1 LFLISSILRLF
12 RGKSVDKASVDS
24 APVYSKELLEMQT
37 IIDRDS
43 RLRQPPNASSKTREF
58 RVNSPIGVD
67 PKAMAK
73 AAAARIDAIEQE
85 IALDLRGAAAAK
97 IGIHP
102 RANQVAMRAG
112 FNRVAPP
119 TGLVVEPAT
128 ILQPVSQFR
137 QSKLPESA
145 LHFNAMPEESNT
157 LMLGDTNL
165 SAVIEVTQT
174 VMAAVVEDA
183 AVLYA
188 NGRLDEAIES
198 LLRGFRDKNG
208 LGNSE
213 FNAYRMLFDLLRYK
227 GDSNTFDRYAID
239 FATRFEKSPPTWQL
253 PKNPPVVMLDSI
265 PTLNLGD
272 MLDAS
277 IVPVLEQLKVIALQ
291 NTRMRLDAGNITN
304 INYTD
309 GFGCELLLRVLNAFE
324 NTKYELEL
332 VGTQHLFKKLR
343 PFIQAKQ
350 ANVSGHLWLLYLEML
365 RLQNQQLL
373 FEDIAIKFAMVY
385 EVSPP
390 SWKPP
395 SKQLQDPSYDLLDPK
410 TIMTFDQPDFIRLS
424 GEIRSNSDAL
434 INQLAKGLHVS
445 PSVVCDCRDLRMVSF
460 EAAGRLLTALTAW
473 SGELKTVEF
482 KNLSN
487 PIATLFVVLGIQHLA
502 VVERRREA

>member
-1 LFLISSILRLF
+1 MFNFFSIF
-12 RGKSVDKASVDS
+12 RKKKSLPSDADKDLGVA
-24 APVYSKELLEMQT
+24 KELLEMQT
-37 IIDRDS
+37 LSDTDGLLQRTIA
-43 RLRQPPNASSKTREF
+43 RQSEKRAF

-102 RANQVAMRAG
+102 KASQVAMRAG
-112 FNRVAPP
+112 FNRIAPP
-119 TGLVVEPAT
+119 KGVDLPLDTVTQFKNSKIPEVSNRLT
-128 ILQPVSQFR
+128 I
-137 QSKLPESA
+137 
-145 LHFNAMPEESNT
+145 MPEMSNT

-165 SAVIEVTQT
+165 SAVIEVTET
-174 VMAAVVEDA
+174 NMAPAVEEA

-188 NGRLDEAIES
+188 NGQIDSAIHV
-198 LLRGFRDKNG
+198 LTNAFRDKNNF
-208 LGNSE
+208 GNSE

-227 GDSNTFDRYAID
+227 GDSHTFDRYAID
-239 FATRFEKSPPTWQL
+239 FATRFEKSPPSWQL
-253 PKNPPVVMLDSI
+253 PKNAPIVMLDSI
-265 PTLNLGD
+265 PTLDLGE

-291 NTRMRLDAGNITN
+291 HDRMRLDAGNITN
-304 INYTD
+304 INYTE
-309 GFGCELLLRVLNAFE
+309 GFGCELLLRVLHAFE

-332 VGTQHLFKKLR
+332 IGTQHLFKKLR

-373 FEDIAIKFAMVY
+373 FEDIAMKFAVVY

-395 SKQLQDPSYDLLDPK
+395 SKQLQDPSNEMLDPK
-410 TIMTFDQPDFIRLS
+410 TIMTFDQPDYIRLS
-424 GEIRSNSDAL
+424 GEIKANSDAL

-445 PSVVCDCRDLRMVSF
+445 PSVVCDCRDLRMISF
-460 EAAGRLLTALTAW
+460 DAAGRLLTALTAW
-473 SGELKTVEF
+473 SAELKTVEF